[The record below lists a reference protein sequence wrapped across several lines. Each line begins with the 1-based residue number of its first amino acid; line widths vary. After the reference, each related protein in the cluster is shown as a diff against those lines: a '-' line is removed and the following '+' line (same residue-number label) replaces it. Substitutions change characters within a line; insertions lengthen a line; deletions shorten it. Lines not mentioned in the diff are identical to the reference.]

1 MATTHSGI
9 PERAASLLI
18 AANLTQNE
26 RLPS

>member
-9 PERAASLLI
+9 PERATASRT
-18 AANLTQNE
+18 AANFPRIE